1 MIAENIS
8 IVDLDATHWERLL
21 KLVGGEYYPHRK
33 KRPRRASLRIILQ
46 DGKALKAVHSEKGV
60 IRNFNFPGLDRLEEL
75 AQREGVASITCLE
88 HGAMR
93 RFMHKVQS
101 RLTLEGNMV
110 QQGFEVYSCLREDVI
125 AGSFTRWPRIPLRD
139 LKYSAVAT
147 VVKMV
152 LAAGEPVIF
161 VVFDEHQRDLSG
173 LPILTSLVLR
183 MNKSHEL
190 DLLTTTDGLVPLGLK
205 ISDWR
210 ADYKNVLK
218 LAERAWGKPFLGI
231 FTDLSGMIALDQI
244 PQAQQL
250 KAIMDLEKEK
260 KFILDPFPLRLKM
273 MLKMGGLMGKK

>member
-1 MIAENIS
+1 MIAENIQ
-8 IVDLDATHWERLL
+8 IVDLDAAHWERLL
-21 KLVGGEYYPHRK
+21 KLLGGEYYPHRK
-33 KRPRRASLRIILQ
+33 KQPPRASLRIIHQ

-60 IRNFNFPGLDRLEEL
+60 IRNFDFPGLDRLEEL
-75 AQREGVASITCLE
+75 ARREGVAAITCLE

-93 RFMHKVQS
+93 RFMHQVQS
-101 RLTLEGNMV
+101 RLSLEGNLV
-110 QQGFEVYSCLREDVI
+110 EQGFEVYSCLRKDVI

-161 VVFDEHQRDLSG
+161 AVFDQRLRDLSG

-183 MNKSHEL
+183 MNKSHEV
-190 DLLTTTDGLVPLGLK
+190 DLITTTDGLVPLGLK

-210 ADYKNVLK
+210 KDYKNILS

-231 FTDLSGMIALDQI
+231 FTDLAGMIALDQI

-260 KFILDPFPLRLKM
+260 TFILDPFPLRLRM
-273 MLKMGGLMGKK
+273 MMKMGGLIGKK